1 MSRVNFK
8 EIVSYAKMLQS
19 EYDEVKEEHSKLDM
33 EITDV
38 LHYIEFNNFNAVQG
52 YKLAKMLKDITKRR
66 REVKKTET
74 QLDIILNNTI
84 SNVSK
89 KGIKINNIEKE
100 EYCNER
106 YTPRVLVDLF
116 KYGVK

>member
-1 MSRVNFK
+1 MPRVNVK

-19 EYDEVKEEHSKLDM
+19 EYDKVKEEHSKLDM

-38 LHYIEFNNFNAVQG
+38 LHYIEFNNFSAVQG
-52 YKLAKMLKDITKRR
+52 YKLAKMLKDMTKQR
-66 REVKKTET
+66 REVKKVET
-74 QLDIILNNTI
+74 QLDIILSNTI

-89 KGIKINNIEKE
+89 KSNKIANIEKE

>member
-1 MSRVNFK
+1 MPRVNFK

-19 EYDEVKEEHSKLDM
+19 EYNEVKEEHSKLDM
-33 EITDV
+33 EIADV
-38 LHYIEFNNFNAVQG
+38 LHYIEFNNFNAAQG
-52 YKLAKMLKDITKRR
+52 YKLAKMLKDITEQR
-66 REVKKTET
+66 REIKKTET

-89 KGIKINNIEKE
+89 KGIKIDNIEKE
-100 EYCNER
+100 QYCNER

-116 KYGVK
+116 RYGVK

>member
-1 MSRVNFK
+1 MSKVNFK

-19 EYDEVKEEHSKLDM
+19 EYDEVKEEKSKLDL

-52 YKLAKMLKDITKRR
+52 YKLAKMLKDITERR
-66 REVKKTET
+66 REVKKAET

-89 KGIKINNIEKE
+89 KSNKIANIEKE
-100 EYCNER
+100 EYCNKQ

>member
-1 MSRVNFK
+1 MSSVNFK

-19 EYDEVKEEHSKLDM
+19 EYDEVKEEKSKLDM

-38 LHYIEFNNFNAVQG
+38 LHYIEFKNFNAVQG
-52 YKLAKMLKDITKRR
+52 YKLAKMLKNIMERR
-66 REVKKTET
+66 REIKKTET

-89 KGIKINNIEKE
+89 KGNKIANIEKE

-106 YTPRVLVDLF
+106 YTPRVLIDLF
-116 KYGVK
+116 RYGVK

>member
-1 MSRVNFK
+1 MSKVNFK
-8 EIVSYAKMLQS
+8 EIVSYAKMIQS
-19 EYDEVKEEHSKLDM
+19 EYEEIKEEKSKLDM
-33 EITDV
+33 EITDI

-52 YKLAKMLKDITKRR
+52 YKLAKMLKDVTKRR

-100 EYCNER
+100 QYCNER

>member
-19 EYDEVKEEHSKLDM
+19 EYDEVKEEKSKLDL
-33 EITDV
+33 EIADV
-38 LHYIEFNNFNAVQG
+38 LHYIELNNFNAVQG
-52 YKLAKMLKDITKRR
+52 YKLAKMLKDITERR
-66 REVKKTET
+66 REVKKAET

-89 KGIKINNIEKE
+89 KSNKIANIEKE
-100 EYCNER
+100 EYCNKQ

>member
-1 MSRVNFK
+1 MSSVNFK
-8 EIVSYAKMLQS
+8 EIVSYAKTLQS
-19 EYDEVKEEHSKLDM
+19 EYDEVKEEKSKLDM

-52 YKLAKMLKDITKRR
+52 YKLAKMLKNIMERR

-84 SNVSK
+84 SS
-89 KGIKINNIEKE
+89 ISQTKE
-100 EYCNER
+100 SVPYLLNAFCNS
-106 YTPRVLVDLF
+106 LL
-116 KYGVK
+116 

>member
-1 MSRVNFK
+1 MSEVNFK

-19 EYDEVKEEHSKLDM
+19 EYDEVKEEYSKLDL
-33 EITDV
+33 EISDV

-52 YKLAKMLKDITKRR
+52 YKLARMLKNITERR
-66 REVKKTET
+66 REVKKTQA

-89 KGIKINNIEKE
+89 KGNKIANIEKK
-100 EYCNER
+100 
-106 YTPRVLVDLF
+106 RVL
-116 KYGVK
+116 

>member
-1 MSRVNFK
+1 MPRVNFK

-19 EYDEVKEEHSKLDM
+19 EYDEVKKENSKLDL
-33 EITDV
+33 EISDV

-52 YKLAKMLKDITKRR
+52 YKLAKMLKNITERR
-66 REVKKTET
+66 REVKKAQA

-84 SNVSK
+84 SSVSK
-89 KGIKINNIEKE
+89 KGDKIANIEKE